1 MGTGHHHHH
10 HDSDHHHSH
19 AHHADHQHILDDLNS
34 KDAVKRIKWAFC
46 LNMAFALIE
55 LIGGVLIGSFAI
67 IADAIHDFGDSL
79 SLALALFLQ
88 KKSGQAPSPE
98 FTYGYQRYSVL
109 SSLLSGTIIVVGSF
123 VICIESVTHLV
134 KAEAIPNVPWMIG
147 LALLGILANGL
158 AAFGLS
164 HGHSHNE
171 KILSWHLIEDLLGWV
186 AVLVGA
192 ICIQIFQVAWIDP
205 LLAIGISLFI
215 LYNVARNM
223 REPLRIILQEAPS
236 PKELTQLKHELAH
249 LDGVMS
255 LSQVHAWTLDGRQH
269 VFSGCLKLRRMDEAL
284 VIKQKARSL
293 IESKGYRFITIE
305 IDQGDEAK
313 AH

>member
-1 MGTGHHHHH
+1 MGIGHHHHH
-10 HDSDHHHSH
+10 SSDHHSH
-19 AHHADHQHILDDLNS
+19 AHHEDHQHILDERNS

-55 LIGGVLIGSFAI
+55 LIGGILIGSFAI

-88 KKSGQAPSPE
+88 KKSAQGPSADL
-98 FTYGYQRYSVL
+98 TYGYQRYSVL

-123 VICIESVTHLV
+123 VISIESVTHLTQ
-134 KAEAIPNVPWMIG
+134 ARDIPNVPWMIG
-147 LALLGILANGL
+147 LAIIGILANGL

-192 ICIQIFQVAWIDP
+192 ICIKVFQVAWIDP
-205 LLAIGISLFI
+205 LLAIGISIFI
-215 LYNVARNM
+215 LYNVLRNM
-223 REPLRIILQEAPS
+223 REPLRIILQQTPNPQDLAE
-236 PKELTQLKHELAH
+236 LKHELTH
-249 LDGVMS
+249 LEGVIH
-255 LSQVHAWTLDGRQH
+255 LSQVYAWTLDGHQH

-284 VIKQKARSL
+284 AIKQKARSL
-293 IESKGYRFITIE
+293 IASRGYRFITLEIE
-305 IDQGDEAK
+305 IEDEPK
-313 AH
+313 AS